1 MIFSRVFSVL
11 LVSLPFSL
19 LVSCSNET
27 PTVPPAP
34 EKKAAPAPT
43 AQETKAAPDASTKD
57 KKATMC
63 TDFARFKT
71 SVATLKSKS
80 SNSTVGDLR
89 KAQEQVKT
97 TVVELKASALAV
109 QDSKIAD
116 LETATKNLE
125 KAIAAIP
132 DTATIAQAAA
142 AIAPSVAAVE
152 AAEAKTKAD
161 LKCS

>member
-1 MIFSRVFSVL
+1 MLISRVFSVL
-11 LVSLPFSL
+11 LVSLPLSL
-19 LVSCSNET
+19 LVSCSKET
-27 PTVPPAP
+27 PQAQDTKVAP
-34 EKKAAPAPT
+34 SL
-43 AQETKAAPDASTKD
+43 STED

-63 TDFARFKT
+63 TDLARFKT
-71 SVATLKSKS
+71 SVATLKSKT

-97 TVVELKASALAV
+97 TLVELKASALAV
-109 QDSKIAD
+109 QDSQVAD

-125 KAIAAIP
+125 TAIAAIP
-132 DTATIAQAAA
+132 DTATIAQAGA
-142 AIAPSVAAVE
+142 AIAPSVVAVE